1 MPKVDLTD
9 RFCATIK
16 TKANTDYFDAKT
28 TGLGLRVTPT
38 GVKAWSVIYTSPTTG
53 KRARL
58 SLGHYPAT
66 PLARAR
72 ALAIEARGQVE
83 AGQDP
88 RTDDGATDSGMTVS
102 MLAETYLKKHATG
115 LRTSSEIE
123 RRMRVDVLPVIG
135 TVKLADLHRRD
146 AFRVIDR
153 LNERGSPVSA
163 EKAFRDLHAMV
174 RWAVERGI
182 LDSDPLS
189 GMKAPSASKARER
202 FLTED
207 EIRLLWQAWPG
218 VFPAPITL
226 ALKLALVTG
235 QRIGEI
241 LGMTVEE
248 IDFAKAIWTI
258 PAERAK
264 NGFEHTV
271 PLTSMAL
278 EPIAEARSKAIN
290 GRLFMLDSV
299 RVAQWIM
306 RRRDV
311 LPVKDWTAHDLR
323 RSVCTHLAMMG
334 FSPLVIGSVVNHR
347 QVTKGGVTLAVYVRY
362 DYAKEKREA
371 LDMWAE
377 RLSAIASGD
386 ASKIIPLRS
395 VDAAR

>member
-16 TKANTDYFDAKT
+16 AKANTDYFDAKT

-66 PLARAR
+66 PLPRAR

-83 AGQDP
+83 AGKDP
-88 RTDDGATDSGMTVS
+88 RIIEDGTDDGMTVA
-102 MLAETYLKKHATG
+102 MLVETYLKKHVTG
-115 LRTSSEIE
+115 LRTSGEIE

-135 TVKLADLHRRD
+135 TVKLSDLHRRD

-182 LDSDPLS
+182 LDNDPLS

-202 FLTED
+202 FLSED
-207 EIRLLWQAWPG
+207 EIRALWEAWPS

-226 ALKLALVTG
+226 ALKFALVTG

-241 LGMTVEE
+241 LGMTLEE
-248 IDFAKAIWTI
+248 IDFPKAIWTI

-264 NGFEHTV
+264 NGSQHSV
-271 PLTSMAL
+271 PLTGMAFDL
-278 EPIAEARSKAIN
+278 IAEAKRSAIN
-290 GRLFMLDSV
+290 GRLFTLDTV

-306 RRRDV
+306 RRRDS
-311 LPVKDWTAHDLR
+311 LPVQDWTAHDLR
-323 RSVCTHLAMMG
+323 RTVCTHLAMLG
-334 FSPLVIGSVVNHR
+334 VSPLVIGAVVNHR
-347 QVTKGGVTLAVYVRY
+347 SERRGVTLSVYVRY
-362 DYAKEKREA
+362 DYAKGKREA
-371 LDMWAE
+371 LDLWAD
-377 RLSAIASGD
+377 RLAAIVTGD
-386 ASKIIPLRS
+386 ASKIIPMKRI
-395 VDAAR
+395 DAAS